1 MKRLRVLCVCCT
13 RHARAR
19 QALVLDK
26 DSVDILMCKE
36 LRAAQVAA
44 AAEAAAAVEEARRAV
59 ELAASAAEL
68 QRHGADLQ
76 ARAACST
83 CHHLRWDTHSSL
95 LHGLPSTT
103 PAVCEPASVCTQHG
117 VSSTRSPH
125 ARAKHAVDH
134 PGSPVTQP
142 SARSAAWQTRRPPRG
157 ARRRTTRASC
167 ASATRPPRPRQPTR
181 RRARRSA
188 RACPPRW
195 RPLRRRCAAR
205 CALTGVHPIPNPATL
220 RCTHRHYILHACMH
234 HMLPRRM

>member
-157 ARRRTTRASC
+157 ARRRT
-167 ASATRPPRPRQPTR
+167 
-181 RRARRSA
+181 A
-188 RACPPRW
+188 RAWPPRW
-195 RPLRRRCAAR
+195 RPPRRRCAAR